1 MKQPVHVLTA
11 LCLVQA
17 LRRRPALPELIDLVA
32 ADGSAVGRPELDVG
46 QSRDQVLLT
55 VARQ

>member
-1 MKQPVHVLTA
+1 MPVRGLTA

-32 ADGSAVGRPELDVG
+32 ASDGGAVGPRNGV
-46 QSRDQVLLT
+46 
-55 VARQ
+55 